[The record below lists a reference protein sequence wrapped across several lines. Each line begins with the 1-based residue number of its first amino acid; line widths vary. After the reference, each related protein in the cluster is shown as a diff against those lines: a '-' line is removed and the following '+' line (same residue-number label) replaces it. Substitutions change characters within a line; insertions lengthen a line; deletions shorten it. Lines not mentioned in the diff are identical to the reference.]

1 MTLAESLC
9 KCSMNDGI
17 SQSELESGVSHVAGI
32 GKTPVVFGLGLLR
45 FGRIS
50 SWCWG
55 SCASSVVIQNWL
67 IALMFIGVTFNCS
80 WKNWRWLRS
89 EVTST
94 GSELP

>member
-45 FGRIS
+45 FGRDFQLVLGFL
-50 SWCWG
+50 C
-55 SCASSVVIQNWL
+55 L
-67 IALMFIGVTFNCS
+67 ICGYSKLAN
-80 WKNWRWLRS
+80 RS
-89 EVTST
+89 YVYRCDF
-94 GSELP
+94 